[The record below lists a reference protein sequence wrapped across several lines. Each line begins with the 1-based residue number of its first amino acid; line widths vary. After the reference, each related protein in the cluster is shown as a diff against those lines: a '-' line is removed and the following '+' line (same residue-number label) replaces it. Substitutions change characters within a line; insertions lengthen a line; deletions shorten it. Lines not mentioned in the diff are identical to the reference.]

1 MIMTKIYTPDINIEY
16 YEKIIENIKKIK
28 KEEIKEIYSLNG
40 IYQIKNNELY
50 KIKITNDIV
59 KEKTHK
65 KNKFIIDESK
75 IILEEYYNIPQ
86 IHELIETIVEE
97 YTINEEIKI
106 IVKRKE
112 KKIIDGYFLYNK
124 GKIDFDEINKLIT

>member
-1 MIMTKIYTPDINIEY
+1 MIMTKIYTPDISIEY
-16 YEKIIENIKKIK
+16 YEKIIKNIKKIK

-50 KIKITNDIV
+50 KIKITNDLV
-59 KEKTHK
+59 KETTHK

-86 IHELIETIVEE
+86 IHELIEIIVEE

-112 KKIIDGYFLYNK
+112 NKIIDGYFLYNK

>member
-1 MIMTKIYTPDINIEY
+1 MIMTKIYTPDISIEY

-50 KIKITNDIV
+50 KIKITNDLV

-86 IHELIETIVEE
+86 IHELIEIILEE

>member
-1 MIMTKIYTPDINIEY
+1 MTKIYTPDINIEY

-75 IILEEYYNIPQ
+75 IILEEYYNLPQ

>member
-1 MIMTKIYTPDINIEY
+1 MTKIYTTDINIEY

-75 IILEEYYNIPQ
+75 IILEEYYNLPQ

>member
-1 MIMTKIYTPDINIEY
+1 MTKIYTPDINIEY

-50 KIKITNDIV
+50 KIKITNDLV

-86 IHELIETIVEE
+86 IHELIEIIVEE

>member
-75 IILEEYYNIPQ
+75 IILEECYNLPQ
-86 IHELIETIVEE
+86 IHELIEIILEE